1 MASQINNGTF
11 TFNQEELKDWSKVI
25 NELTF
30 ADPELS
36 NIHDIQQGIKWNQ
49 QIVFAGRVGLMGKA
63 VSGCTPNAIS
73 GVTLTEKSWTP
84 VDLDFRLEHCSADV
98 NAQDKLVRQMAKMNP
113 DFYNVIEGSQSP
125 IGNFLVAK
133 VTEGFKENLIRQ
145 VWFSDTAADT
155 VANAGVLTNGTDKT
169 YFNTFDG
176 LFKQIFA
183 EVGSGDDNFVSIAKN
198 AGISYSAQA
207 LASGDAIATLKAM
220 YNAADP
226 RLIDSGM
233 AKFYVTRSLY
243 DGYLNDLESVQN
255 SGAGNTMINENG
267 QITLTY
273 RGIEVV
279 KMDIWDRVIKAYED
293 NGTTLNLPHR
303 AVLTTPSNIPV
314 GTLATD
320 DFGTLEAFYDMYH
333 KVNVI
338 DGVYT
343 IDAKHLESYMTVA
356 AY

>member
-1 MASQINNGTF
+1 MASLINNGTF
-11 TFNQEELKDWSKVI
+11 TFNKEELKDWSKVI

-30 ADPELS
+30 GDPELS
-36 NIHDIQQGIKWNQ
+36 EIHDIQQGIKYNT
-49 QIVFAGRVGLMGKA
+49 QIVFAGRVGLMGKV
-63 VSGCTPNAIS
+63 VSGCTPNAVS
-73 GVTLTEKSWTP
+73 GITLTEKTWTP

-113 DFYNVIEGSQSP
+113 DFYNVIEGSQSA

-133 VTEGFKENLIRQ
+133 VTEGFKENLLRQ

-169 YFNTFDG
+169 YFNAFNG
-176 LFKQIFA
+176 LFKQIFG
-183 EVGSGDDNFVSIAKN
+183 EVGSGDSNYVSISKN
-198 AGISYSAQA
+198 AGASYALQA

-220 YNAADP
+220 YNAADS
-226 RLIDSGM
+226 RLIDSGA
-233 AKFYVTRSLY
+233 AKFYVTRSIW

-267 QITLTY
+267 QVSLTY
-273 RGIEVV
+273 RGIPVV

-303 AVLTTPSNIPV
+303 AVLTTPANIPV
-314 GTLATD
+314 GTLASD

-343 IDAKHLESYMTVA
+343 LDAKHLETYMTVA